1 MSTIIKML
9 MLSLMELRLIAKIR
23 SIKDYKS
30 MFKDESLSVLRV
42 SESVK
47 ENKKNSKDTDSI
59 KNEDYDAD
67 EILGK
72 KQPFLIQ
79 QKYIKLLK
87 TKENRIVI
95 KTKNL
100 EISIS
105 HLIPK
110 KTPMNLKNCIIII
123 FNMKIWEIKIR
134 IYQLENILIW
144 LI

>member
-1 MSTIIKML
+1 ML
-9 MLSLMELRLIAKIR
+9 TLSLMELRLIAKIR

-95 KTKNL
+95 MTKNL

-110 KTPMNLKNCIIII
+110 KTL
-123 FNMKIWEIKIR
+123 
-134 IYQLENILIW
+134 
-144 LI
+144 